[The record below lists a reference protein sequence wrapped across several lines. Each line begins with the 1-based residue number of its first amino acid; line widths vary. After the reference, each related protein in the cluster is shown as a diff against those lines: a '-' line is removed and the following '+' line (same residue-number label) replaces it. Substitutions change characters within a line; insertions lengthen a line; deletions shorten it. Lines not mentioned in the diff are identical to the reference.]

1 MHTGMARKSKEREAK
16 KAAKDLET
24 GMAQKKK
31 RPRGGIRAPAGAAGK
46 RSVKGGH
53 WVDKS
58 TVDDRRFSKGTL
70 RISGGF

>member
-1 MHTGMARKSKEREAK
+1 MKKKSKEREIK
-16 KAAKDLET
+16 QAARDLET

-31 RPRGGIRAPAGAAGK
+31 KARGIRVPSGPAGK

-58 TVDDRRFSKGTL
+58 TVEDKRFSKGTL
-70 RISGGF
+70 RISGAP